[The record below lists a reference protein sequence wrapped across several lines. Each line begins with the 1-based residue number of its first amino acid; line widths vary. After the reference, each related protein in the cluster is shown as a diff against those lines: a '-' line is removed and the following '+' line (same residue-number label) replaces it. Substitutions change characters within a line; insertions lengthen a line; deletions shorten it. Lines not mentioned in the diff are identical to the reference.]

1 MRRHGSHSRK
11 RGQVALLMT
20 LTIIPMV
27 GLLGLVSD
35 LGYMNYIKQSAQ
47 AAADSAV
54 MAAIAEFHATVAGSN
69 YTCTQTGV
77 VCGSAYQCP
86 TNITTPQNAV
96 QTACLYAGQNGF
108 QATGNQNVLVDSNIG
123 STPPPTASGLNSAS
137 WWITVRVSQ
146 KVPQLFSAV
155 IGNYTGLVAARA
167 TAAVTPAQDCIY
179 ALDPSASGAYYQNG
193 NTNVTVN
200 CGLYVN
206 SSNSTAMYNN
216 GNSTLSATEYDRS
229 VRRFACA
236 FALLFLGRVQPGGLQ
251 RAPQSGRRQ
260 Q

>member
-108 QATGNQNVLVDSNIG
+108 QATGNQHVLVDSNIG

-146 KVPQLFSAV
+146 KVSQLFSAV

-167 TAAVTPAQDCIY
+167 TAAVTRLRTASTRSIPAPAAPITRTEI
-179 ALDPSASGAYYQNG
+179 PTSP
-193 NTNVTVN
+193 
-200 CGLYVN
+200 
-206 SSNSTAMYNN
+206 STAGYM
-216 GNSTLSATEYDRS
+216 
-229 VRRFACA
+229 
-236 FALLFLGRVQPGGLQ
+236 
-251 RAPQSGRRQ
+251 
-260 Q
+260 